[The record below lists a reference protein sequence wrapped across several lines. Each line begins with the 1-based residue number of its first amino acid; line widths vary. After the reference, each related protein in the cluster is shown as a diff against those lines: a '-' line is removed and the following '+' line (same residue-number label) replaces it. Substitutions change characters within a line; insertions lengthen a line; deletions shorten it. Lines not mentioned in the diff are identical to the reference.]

1 MSDAERLREIQS
13 ELAEVLEAR
22 LGDLEEL
29 AKQTGSMSHTL
40 LSVEMELSRYR
51 EGKNKK
57 PKSDLMEGLKEI
69 ERELEQVLQNRLGEV
84 ADALKRNER
93 ISRRLLDSE
102 AEIDRLSSEQRALE
116 QENKALET
124 KLKALEENVVRMRRL
139 KEDKLLTMAGLTQD
153 MQGMAGGKE

>member
-40 LSVEMELSRYR
+40 LAVEMELGRYR
-51 EGKNKK
+51 DGKNKK

-93 ISRRLLDSE
+93 VSRRLLASE
-102 AEIDRLSSEQRALE
+102 AEVDRLTGEQRALE